1 MGDLMDGDVIF
12 DETGKP
18 CNVLYAHDVMFNR
31 ECYEVKFS
39 DGATIVADAE
49 HLWYTETKLDRTYR
63 KNRIRK
69 NRKMS
74 SGVQERKE
82 GTVKTTKEI
91 FNTLHYCGEN
101 NHSIPVA
108 SAVQHEEKE
117 LPIPSYIL
125 GAWLG
130 DGHSET
136 ARITNMDQEV
146 IEKFLSYAE
155 SIGASFNIVSCNY
168 GSKAKTYSIT
178 GGDKFQT
185 KLSKLGVISQHG
197 LSLSI
202 DPSVSINP
210 RNNSLR
216 CSIDADK

>member
-117 LPIPSYIL
+117 LLAKWDGSFPKYFLGGGSTGSPQMLLQLPPIE
-125 GAWLG
+125 G
-130 DGHSET
+130 DLKVET
-136 ARITNMDQEV
+136 
-146 IEKFLSYAE
+146 K
-155 SIGASFNIVSCNY
+155 
-168 GSKAKTYSIT
+168 K
-178 GGDKFQT
+178 
-185 KLSKLGVISQHG
+185 
-197 LSLSI
+197 
-202 DPSVSINP
+202 
-210 RNNSLR
+210 
-216 CSIDADK
+216 